1 MKCFILSTTTVQKNK
16 ITKMKNIFFNFFNVV
31 SGVSQIML
39 NNIQSKTK
47 FNMNIFKEAEN
58 VLIRHQN

>member
-1 MKCFILSTTTVQKNK
+1 
-16 ITKMKNIFFNFFNVV
+16 MKNIFFNFFNVV

>member
-1 MKCFILSTTTVQKNK
+1 MLILSTTTVKKNK

-47 FNMNIFKEAEN
+47 FNMNTFKEAEN